1 MSEMENLLHSISLTK
16 NTAIVQVNKDNLKEL
31 PLGAWLEEIEKLRNG
46 AAVLNVDSL
55 LEYMEKFKQF
65 YEEDNLL
72 VQDPRE

>member
-1 MSEMENLLHSISLTK
+1 MENLLHSISLTK